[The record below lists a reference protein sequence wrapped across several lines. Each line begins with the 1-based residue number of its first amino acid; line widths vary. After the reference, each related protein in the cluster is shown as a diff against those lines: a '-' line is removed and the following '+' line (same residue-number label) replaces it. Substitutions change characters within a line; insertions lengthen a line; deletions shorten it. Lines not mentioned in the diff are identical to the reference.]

1 MEPTQEPPG
10 VADEMTQL
18 MGYLNQQRDIIRA
31 KVDGLNVDQLAQKL
45 PPSEMTLGGM
55 VLHLAVCEDSW
66 FGECVAGAPMSQPW
80 ASAPW
85 EDDWDWEWHIATG
98 QSLSEILALYE
109 ENVQRADAALA
120 GRSPDDP
127 TVRARRS
134 GEALNVRW
142 VLLHM
147 IEEYAR
153 HAGHADLLRESIDGQ
168 TG

>member
-1 MEPTQEPPG
+1 
-10 VADEMTQL
+10 
-18 MGYLNQQRDIIRA
+18 
-31 KVDGLNVDQLAQKL
+31 
-45 PPSEMTLGGM
+45 MTLGGI
-55 VLHLAVCEDSW
+55 VLHLALCEDSW
-66 FGECVAGAPMSQPW
+66 FCEFIAGKPMSEPW

-85 EDDWDWEWHIATG
+85 DDDWDWEWHMVAG
-98 QSLSEILALYE
+98 QSQPEIVALYE
-109 ENVQRADAALA
+109 ENLQRADAALA
-120 GRSPDDP
+120 GRSPDESTARP
-127 TVRARRS
+127 RRS